1 MIYKNINK
9 ILGVIAYQKN
19 FLQEI
24 ISKPE
29 SYNEKSKLIEQMRII
44 DNNYKI
50 SPVLIKPTLPSV
62 NEPNEV
68 KIIKNYIKKYNNQK
82 ILLNKILNWKI

>member
-1 MIYKNINK
+1 
-9 ILGVIAYQKN
+9 
-19 FLQEI
+19 
-24 ISKPE
+24 
-29 SYNEKSKLIEQMRII
+29 MRII

-82 ILLNKILNWKI
+82 ILLNKILNWKIWLKKEIDQ